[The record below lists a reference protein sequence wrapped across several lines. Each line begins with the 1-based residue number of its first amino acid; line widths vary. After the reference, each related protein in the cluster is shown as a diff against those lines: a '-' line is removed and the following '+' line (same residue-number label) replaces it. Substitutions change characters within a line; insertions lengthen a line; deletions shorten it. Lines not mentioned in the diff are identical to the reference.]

1 MDEAGVSET
10 MTESVATNMAGYLL
24 QSKADNMVKK
34 YNQAFVQFEKYC
46 ISNTLTAKSSLPIF
60 VAMYITSLLDQGK
73 SDNVITS
80 AVYGIKWAHKLNDLE
95 DPTHSNIV
103 KLLMETAKRIR
114 SRPRQKKDI
123 ISTELLQN
131 LCSLYVDCTD
141 VVHLIDLCM
150 ITLAYAGFL
159 RFDKV
164 SNLHC
169 NDVKFN
175 SDHLVLN
182 ITRSKTDVY
191 RHGNEVL
198 ISKGSSLA
206 CPYNSLHKYMG
217 VAGLSVQ
224 SEELLFKPAYRSK
237 RVSSLIKK
245 NKRLSYTRAKEC
257 IVKKL
262 QLVAPDLKLGTHSLR
277 DSGATTAA
285 NALGVSDRCLKRHG
299 RWKSDLAK
307 DGYIDDSVEKKLHI
321 TKVQNL

>member
-1 MDEAGVSET
+1 MKSTLKCRLDEAGVSET
-10 MTESVATNMAGYLL
+10 ITDSVATNMAGYLI
-24 QSKADNMVKK
+24 QSKADNTVKK
-34 YNQAFVQFEKYC
+34 YNQAFVQFEKFC
-46 ISNTLTAKSSLPIF
+46 NSNRLLAKPSRPIF

-80 AVYGIKWAHKLNDLE
+80 AVYGIKWVHKLNDLE
-95 DPTHSNIV
+95 DPTDSNIV
-103 KLLMETAKRIR
+103 KMLMETAKRIR
-114 SRPRQKKDI
+114 SRPRQKKDV
-123 ISTELLQN
+123 ISTDMLQN
-131 LCSLYVDCTD
+131 LCSLYVGCTD
-141 VVHLIDLCM
+141 VVDIRDLCM

-159 RFDKV
+159 RFDEV

-169 NDVKFN
+169 THNDVKFN

-182 ITRSKTDVY
+182 IRKSKTDVY

-206 CPYNSLHKYMG
+206 CPYNMLHKYMT

-224 SEELLFKPAYRSK
+224 SEEFLFKPAYRSK

-262 QLVAPDLKLGTHSLR
+262 KLVAPDR
-277 DSGATTAA
+277 
-285 NALGVSDRCLKRHG
+285 
-299 RWKSDLAK
+299 KS
-307 DGYIDDSVEKKLHI
+307 V
-321 TKVQNL
+321 V